1 MGTFS
6 GSVTQSSTVFPIDL
20 AGSTNTVFAI
30 SNPTNNVS
38 YFTLETSRDSNGY
51 YINQPKNTQGTFTLG
66 TGLSGLLQS
75 DYITSVIVQPG
86 GGNLTFV
93 NTNYISGSTLLLRGT
108 GGNPAAGTNPAI
120 FPFASTWR
128 TNNSGTSNTS
138 SITLPLSSSGTY
150 SMTVN
155 WGDGTYTDI
164 SGSTQSTHQF
174 PVSGTY
180 YVYAT
185 GTTFKGFRFNNGGD
199 RLKLLN
205 ISSWGNL
212 NLDADAAFYGCG
224 NLTVTAGDAPIIST
238 TSLSQTFRSCSLFN
252 GYVSNWNVSN
262 VTNFSRMFQ
271 LCYAFDQNLGSWN
284 VSKATDLSYMFL
296 GANTFTNLGLPS
308 LNNWNVSNVTNL
320 TETFRGTPF
329 NQDIGNWDTS
339 KVTNMFGLFYQSN
352 FNNGGSPNINNWN
365 TANVTDLTATF
376 ASFSSSVSAIIG
388 PIKYPLSPFN
398 QPLDKWNTSKVTSFF
413 QTFAYNN
420 AFNQNIGSWDT
431 SAATRMDLMFF
442 QNTAFNNGESPS
454 IGNWNVSK
462 VTNFSSSFMSA
473 SAFNQPIGTW
483 NVSSSTNMG
492 HMFANATSFN
502 QNLGSWDVRNVTRM
516 NGMFDGVTLST
527 ANYDALL
534 NGWFALPTL
543 KTNVVFSGGNS
554 KYSSAASASRAG
566 LISTYNWTITDG
578 GLQS

>member
-1 MGTFS
+1 MATFS
-6 GSVTQSSTVFPIDL
+6 GSVTQNSAVFPIDL

-38 YFTLETSRDSNGY
+38 YFTLETTRNSDGY
-51 YINQPKNTQGTFTLG
+51 YNNQPKNTQGTFTLG
-66 TGLSGLLQS
+66 TGLSELLQS
-75 DYITSVIVQPG
+75 DYISSVIVQPG

-108 GGNPAAGTNPAI
+108 GGNPPTLPFGT
-120 FPFASTWR
+120 TWL
-128 TNNSGTSNTS
+128 TSNAGTSNTS
-138 SITLPLSSSGTY
+138 SITLPLSVTGTY
-150 SMTVN
+150 STTVN

-164 SGSTQSTHQF
+164 SSSTQSTHLF

-185 GTTFKGFRFNNGGD
+185 GPTYKGFRFNNGGD

-212 NLDADAAFYGCG
+212 DIDSDSAFYGCS
-224 NLTVTAGDAPIIST
+224 NLTSTAGDAPIIST

-252 GYVSNWNVSN
+252 GSIGNWNLPN

-284 VSKATDLSYMFL
+284 MSKATDLTYMFL
-296 GANTFTNLGLPS
+296 GANLFTNSNSPS
-308 LNNWNVSNVTNL
+308 LNSWNVSNVINL
-320 TETFRGTPF
+320 TETFRGTSF
-329 NQDIGNWDTS
+329 NQNIGSWDVS

-376 ASFSSSVSAIIG
+376 ASFSASTSAIIG
-388 PIKYPLSPFN
+388 PIKYPFNPFN
-398 QPLDKWNTSKVTSFF
+398 QPLDKWNTSKVTTFF

-420 AFNQNIGSWDT
+420 AFNQNIGSWNT
-431 SAATRMDLMFF
+431 SAATAMNLMFF
-442 QNTAFNNGESPS
+442 QSTAFNNGGSQS
-454 IGNWNVSK
+454 IGNWDVSK

-473 SAFNQPIGTW
+473 SVFNQPIGTW

-492 HMFANATSFN
+492 HMFANATSFD

-516 NGMFDGVTLST
+516 NAMFDQVTLST

-534 NGWFALPTL
+534 NGWYSLPSL

-566 LISTYNWTITDG
+566 LISTYSWTITDG